1 MSLHFHN
8 STYVTK
14 YRGGEKQNK
23 TDNRSLFKLACVVI
37 SQLAQILQNI
47 CLYRR
52 DNYAQ

>member
-14 YRGGEKQNK
+14 YRGGE